1 MCHNCASVRPPLPCA
16 TQLGIL
22 APAALAA
29 ALLALAPAAARAA
42 PKGPEPAAAGA
53 RPAAKL
59 SAKIDALGETPP
71 SPGDGGADDDS
82 ADDDTDLGSETD
94 AEAATEAA
102 TEADGTTDPATGEPA
117 PRRRPKREPPD
128 SPPRTAEDPLPTSL
142 GGADRVEGEERD
154 DVVAFTFDDGPDPHT
169 TPIVLDA
176 LARHRIPGTFF
187 IVNRHIVGHRA
198 AAGLPILARIVAD
211 GHMLGG
217 HTANHARLRL
227 LDAEGLQREVNDS
240 VAILRLASG
249 RPIELFRPPYGVLG
263 TVAAKRIRKLGLTDV
278 RWSIDPKDF
287 QGDDGDQLRQLVLAD
302 IARERGGIVLLHDT
316 KRITANAI
324 ERLLTDF
331 ERDNCRRL
339 QRGAPPILP
348 VSLHYFLRDDGVPR
362 PIPPAVA
369 ARTEAYRAYLAE
381 ICEARSKPRTRAKDD
396 DEARGASEPSSTEA
410 GAEGSSTAQAR
421 PRRERS
427 HRKAS
432 PSAP

>member
-1 MCHNCASVRPPLPCA
+1 VCHNFASVPASVPASVLASVRSALPSA
-16 TQLGIL
+16 TQLGL
-22 APAALAA
+22 LVAALA
-29 ALLALAPAAARAA
+29 LALGAFGPAAAA
-42 PKGPEPAAAGA
+42 PSASGTPTDHG
-53 RPAAKL
+53 AKL
-59 SAKIDALGETPP
+59 GAKIDALGEVPP
-71 SPGDGGADDDS
+71 AASAEPAAPPPASSSSSP
-82 ADDDTDLGSETD
+82 DDTDLGSETD
-94 AEAATEAA
+94 AEPGAPAAGE
-102 TEADGTTDPATGEPA
+102 GEPA
-117 PRRRPKREPPD
+117 PPRRSRREPPD
-128 SPPRTAEDPLPTSL
+128 SPPRTSEDPPPTLL
-142 GGADRVEGEERD
+142 GGADRVEGDEVD
-154 DVVAFTFDDGPDPHT
+154 DVVSFTFDDGPDPHT

-176 LARHRIPGTFF
+176 LARHHIPATFF

-263 TVAAKRIRKLGLTDV
+263 TVAARRIRKLGLTDV

-302 IARERGGIVLLHDT
+302 IARERGGIVLMHDT
-316 KRITANAI
+316 KRITAAAI

-339 QRGAPPILP
+339 QRGAAPILP

-362 PIPPAVA
+362 PIPPQVA
-369 ARTEAYRAYLAE
+369 ARTEAYRSYMRDT
-381 ICEARSKPRTRAKDD
+381 CEARGGSKR
-396 DEARGASEPSSTEA
+396 S
-410 GAEGSSTAQAR
+410 QAR
-421 PRRERS
+421 HRRSR
-427 HRKAS
+427 
-432 PSAP
+432 